1 MLISYPM
8 LAVVEINKKQYLV
21 EKGDI
26 LEVQRIKGEK
36 DKAVF
41 DKVLLLVDGKKVKI
55 GTPYVDKA
63 RVEAQIVEE
72 KKGKKVIVYKYKRRK
87 KYRIKRGHRQI
98 YTAIK
103 ITRIVTSP
111 LPAGKQVS
119 QSSSK

>member
-1 MLISYPM
+1 M

-21 EKGDI
+21 EKGDT
-26 LEVQRIKGEK
+26 LEVQRIKDKK

-41 DKVLLLVDGKKVKI
+41 DKVLLLADDKKIKI

-63 RVEAQIVEE
+63 KVEAQIIEE

-103 ITRIVTSP
+103 ITRIVASP
-111 LPAGKQVS
+111 S
-119 QSSSK
+119 QS

>member
-1 MLISYPM
+1 M